1 MDDLKPCIEK
11 EEYEKSMLIEHSGF
25 VHYIVPG
32 YQTLQSFSPSSED
45 MSTHMKMDVFFSVL
59 YIKQMTVQI

>member
-1 MDDLKPCIEK
+1 MDGLKLCVEK

-32 YQTLQSFSPSSED
+32 YQTPQSFSPSSED
-45 MSTHMKMDVFFSVL
+45 MSTHTKMNVFISVL
-59 YIKQMTVQI
+59 YMKQMTVQI